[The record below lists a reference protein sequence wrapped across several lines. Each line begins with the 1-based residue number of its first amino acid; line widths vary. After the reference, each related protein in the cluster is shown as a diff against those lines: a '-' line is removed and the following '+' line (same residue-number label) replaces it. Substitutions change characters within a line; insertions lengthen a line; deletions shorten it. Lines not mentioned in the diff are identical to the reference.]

1 MALERFAA
9 PNRCLDGQDIQV
21 ALPQAG
27 QAVSW
32 AMHYAA
38 LASGSKGNCHALTD
52 GQRTLLIDAGI
63 SLRQIRQRLDALG
76 FDCDGI
82 QALALTHEHSDHIGA
97 LGVIL
102 RRTDWAIL
110 ATRDTRR
117 AAEKAQDVLIPADRW
132 IELEAGRSL
141 DWEGWRVLP
150 FTLPHDAADPVAFR
164 IETAGSAC
172 AVVTDL
178 GQPTALVADHLQG
191 LDLLV
196 LEANHDVD
204 MLREGDYPPQLKARI
219 LSRVGHLSNAAMA
232 DLLARVCSPRL
243 RHLVLAHLS
252 ESNNHPDLARFA
264 AEEVLQGTSVTLH
277 VAHQQEPLALSSIS
291 R

>member
-1 MALERFAA
+1 
-9 PNRCLDGQDIQV
+9 
-21 ALPQAG
+21 
-27 QAVSW
+27 
-32 AMHYAA
+32 MHYAA
-38 LASGSKGNCHALTD
+38 LASGSKGNCHALSD
-52 GQRTLLIDAGI
+52 GERTLLIDAGI
-63 SLRQIRQRLDALG
+63 SLRQIRERLEAVGLG
-76 FDCDGI
+76 FGQV

-110 ATRDTRR
+110 ATAETRV
-117 AAEKAQDVLIPADRW
+117 AAEKAQGVEIPQERW
-132 IELEAGRSL
+132 IQLKAGGAL
-141 DWEGWRVLP
+141 DWAGWRVLP
-150 FTLPHDAADPVAFR
+150 FALPHDAADPVAFR
-164 IETAGSAC
+164 VEAGGLSC

-178 GQPTALVADHLQG
+178 GHPTALVADHLQE

-232 DLLARVCSPRL
+232 ELLARVCSPRL
-243 RHLVLAHLS
+243 QRLVLAHLS

-264 AEEVLQGTSVTLH
+264 AEEVLRGSSVELAL
-277 VAHQQEPLALSSIS
+277 AHQREPLALCAG
-291 R
+291 